1 VVDEIHYSVALG
13 ESCCE
18 RCHCDAAPP
27 ISLEARRWRP
37 PKPAPPKPVKPTPYG
52 RLVERVYGALQRAG
66 VAVTGSEWS
75 VFGLGDPTLPYM
87 GWCPVCERGTVA
99 IELLDDPPRLRLDGC
114 SAGCPPK
121 RIVEALK

>member
-1 VVDEIHYSVALG
+1 MVDEIHFSVALG
-13 ESCCE
+13 ERCCE

-27 ISLEARRWRP
+27 PSLAALRYR
-37 PKPAPPKPVKPTPYG
+37 APRATYSPSKPTPYA
-52 RLVERVYGALQRAG
+52 RLVERVYGALARAG
-66 VAVTGSEWS
+66 EAVTGHPT
-75 VFGLGDPTLPYM
+75 VFGLGDPSLPLM

-99 IELLDDPPRLRLDGC
+99 VTLLDDPPRLRLDGC